1 MNLNHIEEMIP
12 NYFSILLNM
21 ANDIIM
27 NRLRGL
33 YIEFILKVNA
43 ADFSYPVNQKK
54 IFTVPFYVFVTNKL
68 S

>member
-12 NYFSILLNM
+12 SYFSILLNM

-43 ADFSYPVNQKK
+43 TDFSYPVNQKK
-54 IFTVPFYVFVTNKL
+54 KYLLYHIMFL
-68 S
+68 